1 VSTVARMRA
10 MPGALVLLCSCYAP
24 PPVDAAF
31 DTADTPPAAP
41 TPVTKVEPQPADP
54 VPSSPRIVCDMSKFS
69 FTQESGCVN
78 DGWVEFCAEK
88 AGAPVVTQLR
98 ALSPDVQIVEGHIG
112 RAACN
117 EATDYLVSHPV
128 READCTQRY
137 GALTDSAWNTLCALS
152 QVPETKHFVPGF
164 AE

>member
-1 VSTVARMRA
+1 MRSTF
-10 MPGALVLLCSCYAP
+10 ALSMLMCSCYAAP
-24 PPVDAAF
+24 AELI
-31 DTADTPPAAP
+31 DTPPAAEP
-41 TPVTKVEPQPADP
+41 APVQKPETPA
-54 VPSSPRIVCDMSKFS
+54 PSETPRILCDMAKFS

-88 AGAPVVTQLR
+88 AGAPVVTSLR
-98 ALSPDVQIVEGHIG
+98 ALAPDVSIVEGHIG
-112 RAACN
+112 RAGCN
-117 EATDYLVSHPV
+117 EATEYLVSQPI
-128 READCTQRY
+128 REGDCMKRY